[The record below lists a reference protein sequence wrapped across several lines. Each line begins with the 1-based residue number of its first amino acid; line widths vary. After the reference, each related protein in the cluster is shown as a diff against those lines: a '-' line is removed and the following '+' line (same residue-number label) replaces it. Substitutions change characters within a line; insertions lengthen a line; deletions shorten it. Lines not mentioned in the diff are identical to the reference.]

1 MNSFPLVKSVLLRAI
16 ENSHKNMIEPAIN
29 LLMVFA
35 ATASGVLVLS
45 STLST
50 TLSEYQVLF
59 GLCFAGGIGG
69 GIVSVMLFPLDTLKK
84 TAFKWIASSSAA
96 GLFSPAIAQYLKVEQ
111 NVPYVLALSAAIG
124 LFSWGV
130 LLILVP
136 LVGNKGLVWFLFKG
150 WLKSWF
156 NVDLQEIQKEEQTL
170 ENQACQKE
178 REHHDWI
185 EPVRKSKTTKEE

>member
-1 MNSFPLVKSVLLRAI
+1 MSAFPLLRSVLVRAT
-16 ENSHKNMIEPAIN
+16 ENPNKNMLDPAIN
-29 LLMVFA
+29 LLMAFA
-35 ATASGVLVLS
+35 AAASGVLIFATANS
-45 STLST
+45 Q
-50 TLSEYQVLF
+50 LSEYQLLF
-59 GLCFAGGIGG
+59 GFCFAGGIGG

-136 LVGNKGLVWFLFKG
+136 LVGNKGLVWFLFKR